1 MTLEALPPTNTIGA
15 IATSIGMEVWAW
27 DLMIAVLRALAVI
40 GGSIGVALG
49 LHPRRAY
56 AVTVMQSSA
65 APSQRR
71 GQLNKRPRIKTAMWA
86 IAPPTSAMDGREHA
100 SQFLLTALQPDP
112 AGVTSLRQLYSMYPR
127 WCREQGTD
135 PMPPAELGQHL
146 LTIFD
151 TIGLTLEVA
160 DRDAIIRGAALST

>member
-1 MTLEALPPTNTIGA
+1 MSRATLVLGVGNATCGDDGAGPALVA
-15 IATSIGMEVWAW
+15 R
-27 DLMIAVLRALAVI
+27 LR
-40 GGSIGVALG
+40 
-49 LHPRRAY
+49 RRA
-56 AVTVMQSSA
+56 
-65 APSQRR
+65 PR
-71 GQLNKRPRIKTAMWA
+71 GVDVVENDGEVLSLLA
-86 IAPPTSAMDGREHA
+86 AMDGREHA